1 MRVRLLTLSNDS
13 ARVIPAKAG
22 ILLSLKTLGSRLRGN
37 DGRQRLCRDA
47 AMKVI
52 GFIGYS
58 NTGKTTLIEKL
69 IPLFIARGLKVS
81 TVKNA
86 HHGFDMDRPGKDS
99 YRYREAGSAQ
109 VLIAT
114 SGALGAAHRGARR
127 AGAARRPDRAAGA
140 LRPGAGRG
148 LQERG
153 AVSAHRGPTRHQQRA
168 ADLSARPNVIAV
180 ASDHAVD
187 TALPVLDLND
197 AAKIAA
203 FIVDRLELA

>member
-1 MRVRLLTLSNDS
+1 M
-13 ARVIPAKAG
+13 
-22 ILLSLKTLGSRLRGN
+22 KT
-37 DGRQRLCRDA
+37 
-47 AMKVI
+47 I

-69 IPLFIARGLKVS
+69 IPLFTARGLRVS

-99 YRYREAGSAQ
+99 YRYREAGSQQ

-114 SGALGAAHRGARR
+114 SERWALLTEVRGGPAPLERLIAHLDPCDLVLVEGFKSEGQFPRIEVRR
-127 AGAARRPDRAAGA
+127 TTNTEPPIFPHDA
-140 LRPGAGRG
+140 
-148 LQERG
+148 
-153 AVSAHRGPTRHQQRA
+153 
-168 ADLSARPNVIAV
+168 NVIAI
-180 ASDHAVD
+180 AADHAID

>member
-1 MRVRLLTLSNDS
+1 MPGDR
-13 ARVIPAKAG
+13 
-22 ILLSLKTLGSRLRGN
+22 
-37 DGRQRLCRDA
+37 

-58 NTGKTTLIEKL
+58 NTGKTTLIERL
-69 IPLFIARGLKVS
+69 IPLFIARGLRVS

-99 YRYREAGSAQ
+99 FRYRQAGSAQ

-114 SGALGAAHRGARR
+114 AERWALLTEVRDGPAPLEALIGQLAPCDLVLVEGFKSEGQFPRIEVRR
-127 AGAARRPDRAAGA
+127 TTNTEPPIFPHDA
-140 LRPGAGRG
+140 
-148 LQERG
+148 
-153 AVSAHRGPTRHQQRA
+153 
-168 ADLSARPNVIAV
+168 NVIAV
-180 ASDHAVD
+180 AADHAVD

-203 FIVDRLELA
+203 FIADRLRLA